1 MLDLYLNTLD
11 KIPWVVSSHK
21 NSLGDHG
28 ENFMRY
34 EVPLCY
40 CLKHH
45 KISSFGT
52 KKNRVTQTFICLKES
67 DLKKMLFYENH
78 LIQMKW

>member
-1 MLDLYLNTLD
+1 MLDFYLNTLD
-11 KIPWVVSSHK
+11 KIPWVVNSHK

-34 EVPLCY
+34 EVPLRY

-45 KISSFGT
+45 KISSLEP
-52 KKNRVTQTFICLKES
+52 KKIELRKL
-67 DLKKMLFYENH
+67 LFYETH